1 MRVKQTL
8 IFQALGDDTVIVPMD
23 EAAEALHGMLRVNAS
38 AAAIIRS
45 LADGLDEEAAAARL
59 LTGFDGV
66 DMDEARKA
74 VRDIADKLRAAG
86 LTEDEI

>member
-23 EAAEALHGMLRVNAS
+23 KAAEALHGMLRVNAS
-38 AAAIIRS
+38 AATIIRS

-86 LTEDEI
+86 LAEDEI